1 MAVTRFRRIAR
12 PHRLSDEV
20 GAALEKRIRSGAL
33 NPGERLPTEAQLGA
47 QFAVSRAVVREAVA
61 RLKAEG
67 LVESRQGA
75 GVFVTAH
82 PGAAAFRMNS
92 GQATVAQDARDVFE
106 LRLIVEAAAAER
118 AAVRHTP
125 ERLAQIGAALA
136 AMDAAIGDV
145 TDAADGAGADDAF
158 HCAVAAASG
167 NPLIH
172 RFIEFV
178 SLEFSGSRQ
187 PTWSRGG
194 LDGGLAQASQNEH
207 RALFE
212 AIAAGNPVAARAAAE
227 RHIVSA
233 AGRLGVMLSPGVSGP
248 NNEEET

>member
-1 MAVTRFRRIAR
+1 MPAHRFRQIAR
-12 PHRLSDEV
+12 PQRLSDEV

-33 NPGERLPTEAQLGA
+33 VPGERLPTEAQLGA

-67 LVESRQGA
+67 LVESRQGV

-82 PGAAAFRMNS
+82 PSAAAFRMNA
-92 GQATVAQDARDVFE
+92 GAAATAHDARDVFE

-118 AAVRHTP
+118 AAVRRTP
-125 ERLAQIGAALA
+125 ESLARIGEALA
-136 AMDAAIGDV
+136 VMDAAMECVSDSG
-145 TDAADGAGADDAF
+145 DGAGADDVF

-178 SLEFSGSRQ
+178 SQEFSGSRQ
-187 PTWSRGG
+187 PTWSRDG

-207 RALFE
+207 RVLFE
-212 AIAAGNPVAARAAAE
+212 AIAAGDPVAARAAAE

-233 AGRLGVMLSPGVSGP
+233 AGRLGVMLSPDVRSQ
-248 NNEEET
+248 NKEEEK

>member
-1 MAVTRFRRIAR
+1 M
-12 PHRLSDEV
+12 
-20 GAALEKRIRSGAL
+20 
-33 NPGERLPTEAQLGA
+33 PTEAQLGA

-67 LVESRQGA
+67 LVESRQGS
-75 GVFVTAH
+75 GVFVATR
-82 PGAAAFRMNS
+82 PGAAAFRMNAGLPAS
-92 GQATVAQDARDVFE
+92 AHDARDVFE

-125 ERLAQIGAALA
+125 ESLTQIGEALA
-136 AMDAAIGDV
+136 AMDAAMESVADSG
-145 TDAADGAGADDAF
+145 DGAGADDAF

-178 SLEFSGSRQ
+178 SQEFSGSRQ
-187 PTWSRGG
+187 PTWSRNGR
-194 LDGGLAQASQNEH
+194 DGGLAQASQNEH

-212 AIAAGNPVAARAAAE
+212 AIAAGDPVAARAAAE

-233 AGRLGVMLSPGVSGP
+233 AGRLGVTLSPRVSGP

>member
-1 MAVTRFRRIAR
+1 MAATRFHQINR
-12 PHRLSDEV
+12 PQRLSDAV
-20 GAALEKRIRSGAL
+20 GSALEKRIRSGAL
-33 NPGERLPTEAQLGA
+33 KPGERLPTEAQLGA

-67 LVESRQGA
+67 LVESRQGS
-75 GVFVTAH
+75 GVFVATR
-82 PGAAAFRMNS
+82 PGAAAFRMNAGLPAS
-92 GQATVAQDARDVFE
+92 AHDARDVFE

-125 ERLAQIGAALA
+125 ESLTQIGEALA
-136 AMDAAIGDV
+136 AMDVAMESVADSG
-145 TDAADGAGADDAF
+145 DGAGADDAF

-178 SLEFSGSRQ
+178 SQEFSGSRQ
-187 PTWSRGG
+187 PTWSRDGR
-194 LDGGLAQASQNEH
+194 DGGLAQASQNEH

-212 AIAAGNPVAARAAAE
+212 AIAAGDPAAARAAAE

-233 AGRLGVMLSPGVSGP
+233 AGRLGVMLSPRVSGP